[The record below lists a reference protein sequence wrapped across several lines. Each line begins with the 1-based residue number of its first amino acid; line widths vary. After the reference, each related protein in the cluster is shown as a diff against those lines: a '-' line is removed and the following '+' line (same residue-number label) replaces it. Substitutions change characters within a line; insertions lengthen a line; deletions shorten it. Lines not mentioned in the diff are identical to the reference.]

1 MASLLPSNR
10 VPSRPNGGGAPPLGK
25 RPLTEIPLG
34 RCSAAG
40 AVSCCADALLA
51 ATASTATK
59 AKGTSRV
66 AAARRSGFR
75 QGEDIERPSGC
86 GFRLEIRHESVHAK
100 RAGGIPRI
108 KVAGDDGASPAA
120 DPRQDGDIFMSVR
133 TTIGD
138 RLADDPGASPELPFR
153 FAGLGVD
160 GFEPAVH
167 GSVENQPA
175 GGGHRAAPQR
185 QVLLDGPDRLALY
198 RIPGGEL
205 AAIAAGAGLRDDL
218 GTDERR
224 ASDVADGPA
233 LPIHAQVLMRQVH
246 QASRRRKC
254 RRIPVLE
261 PGRGRADVVYDS
273 ADLGELVRVH
283 DGPPG
288 LEIDAENG
296 IDVAV
301 WLGRDDLAALTV
313 HHVEMTV
320 AVRMQQHL
328 ARVAAYS
335 HVDQDMLV
343 DPVVVVLVMR
353 IILQRPFG
361 GAGIGITRE

>member
-10 VPSRPNGGGAPPLGK
+10 VPIRSNGGGAPPLGK
-25 RPLTEIPLG
+25 RPLTEISFGP
-34 RCSAAG
+34 CCASG
-40 AVSCCADALLA
+40 AVACCADALLA
-51 ATASTATK
+51 TTASTAARTK
-59 AKGTSRV
+59 GRSRV
-66 AAARRSGFR
+66 AAAHRSGFR

-120 DPRQDGDIFMSVR
+120 DPRQDGDIFVSVR

-205 AAIAAGAGLRDDL
+205 AAIATGAGLGDDL

-273 ADLGELVRVH
+273 ADLGELVRV
-283 DGPPG
+283 
-288 LEIDAENG
+288 
-296 IDVAV
+296 
-301 WLGRDDLAALTV
+301 
-313 HHVEMTV
+313 
-320 AVRMQQHL
+320 
-328 ARVAAYS
+328 
-335 HVDQDMLV
+335 
-343 DPVVVVLVMR
+343 
-353 IILQRPFG
+353 
-361 GAGIGITRE
+361 